1 MQREN
6 ATDGRPTRRMW
17 RSDGKLS
24 NLGTMELLTTA
35 DVAKRLRVHVRT
47 VARMAHGGELEA
59 AVKAPGVRGAYL
71 FDPAAVDALAAERGR

>member
-1 MQREN
+1 
-6 ATDGRPTRRMW
+6 MW
-17 RSDGKLS
+17 RSDGQSS
-24 NLGTMELLTTA
+24 NIGTMELLTTA

-47 VARMAHGGELEA
+47 VARMVHGGELEA

>member
-1 MQREN
+1 
-6 ATDGRPTRRMW
+6 
-17 RSDGKLS
+17 
-24 NLGTMELLTTA
+24 MELLTTA

-47 VARMAHGGELEA
+47 VVRMVHGGELEA